1 MLAALLA
8 AAAAVALLALDVRL
22 AVRQYTLPTGKLD
35 APVRIA
41 LITDFHGCNYGAG
54 QAELLDPL
62 REAQP
67 DLVLLGG
74 DIFDDVLPWD
84 NTLELLELLGAQYP
98 CYYVSGNHEF
108 WSGRAEEMKDAL
120 RERGV
125 TVLEGGRTAVEVN
138 GQTISLS
145 GIDDPDAGAAYGG
158 QLEASAPA
166 GEGFSLLLAHRPERI
181 GDYLPYGYD
190 LVLSGHAHGG
200 QWRIPGLLN
209 GLWAPNAGL
218 FPKYAG
224 GLYTHGDT
232 VHVVSRGLARETT
245 RIPRLFNRPEL
256 VLVDL
261 VPAR

>member
-8 AAAAVALLALDVRL
+8 AAAVAVLALDVRL

-41 LITDFHGCNYGAG
+41 LVTDFHGCNYGAG
-54 QAELLDPL
+54 QAGLLDPL

-84 NTLELLELLGAQYP
+84 NTLELLDLLGAQYP

-125 TVLEGGRTAVEVN
+125 TVLEGTRAAVEVN
-138 GQTISLS
+138 GQAISLS
-145 GIDDPDAGAAYGG
+145 GIDDPDAGEAYGG
-158 QLEASAPA
+158 QLEAAAPA
-166 GEGFSLLLAHRPERI
+166 GEGLSILLAHRPERI

-224 GLYTHGDT
+224 GLYTHGGT